1 MLNSDK
7 IKANLLK
14 LSHSIIVS
22 GLSCIYIN
30 NPNIIIKNLIFL
42 ISESYFLYDTII
54 LLRAKKID
62 YPMINHHIITSCLL
76 FSFYIGYYRMFFI
89 NIYYMG
95 EMSNISI
102 YINYHLIKTE
112 SSKDSI
118 LASSIFQLLWYSYY
132 RIYQMTNILINNFQ
146 LFFQFPLNL
155 LLIIYFMGWIWSFIL
170 YKQIY
175 NERIYIMNKFK
186 YSYDKYLRNV

>member
-1 MLNSDK
+1 MFELEK
-7 IKANLLK
+7 IKTNILK
-14 LSHSIIVS
+14 LSHSIIIS
-22 GLSCIYIN
+22 GLSYIYIN
-30 NPNIIIKNLIFL
+30 NPNLIIKNLIFF